1 MSDLNG
7 YVLEMLLDL
16 GPFEILVKPFNLG
29 GCRLTKIVTTS
40 RLAAESVG
48 WMEFSAVLLLCQ
60 KKTSP
65 DAKGIISVARHPFRF
80 C

>member
-29 GCRLTKIVTTS
+29 GCRVTKLWLS
-40 RLAAESVG
+40 LWVG
-48 WMEFSAVLLLCQ
+48 WSFQLVGCYA
-60 KKTSP
+60 KKNVT
-65 DAKGIISVARHPFRF
+65 R